1 MIIIAGKTSSG
12 KTTIVEK
19 LIKEHGFKQLIT
31 YTSRSIR
38 KGEKEDVT
46 YHYITKENFLK
57 KIDEGFFAEWKS
69 YETVEGTWYYGTA
82 LEDLENARDNTV
94 IILTPEGYKDMCK
107 KLEKKPTCIY
117 IYANNQTI
125 KERLIQRGDDENEA
139 NRRIKHDNEDFKHF
153 EYEADKVIY
162 NNVGT
167 KLDDVI
173 SKIIKFVR

>member
-31 YTSRSIR
+31 YTSRPIR

-94 IILTPEGYKDMCK
+94 IILTPEGYKDVCK

-139 NRRIKHDNEDFKHF
+139 NRRIKHDNEDFKRF

-173 SKIIKFVR
+173 DKIIKFVR